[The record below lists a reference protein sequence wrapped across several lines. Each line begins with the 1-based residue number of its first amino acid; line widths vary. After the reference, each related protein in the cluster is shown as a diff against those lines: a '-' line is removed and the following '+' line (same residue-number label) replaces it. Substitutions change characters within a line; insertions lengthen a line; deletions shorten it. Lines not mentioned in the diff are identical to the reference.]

1 MTRVTELFAMRLA
14 RRRGETQ
21 PGEDTAIADLDRYGE
36 SMGLA
41 PSAMPKGAQTPAPAM
56 PGRPLATGSDTAPA
70 GDALSSMAPPGGGP
84 AAPQT
89 DTMRARAEPM
99 APGRM
104 PSVGIPALDELA
116 DRPRPMNRGLMHNR
130 KLGRVM

>member
-1 MTRVTELFAMRLA
+1 MRLA

-21 PGEDTAIADLDRYGE
+21 PGEDAAMADLDSYGE
-36 SMGLA
+36 SIGLA
-41 PSAMPKGAQTPAPAM
+41 SSAMPKGEQTPAPAM
-56 PGRPLATGSDTAPA
+56 PGRPLTTGSGAAPA

-84 AAPQT
+84 PASQPEA
-89 DTMRARAEPM
+89 MRAQAEPM